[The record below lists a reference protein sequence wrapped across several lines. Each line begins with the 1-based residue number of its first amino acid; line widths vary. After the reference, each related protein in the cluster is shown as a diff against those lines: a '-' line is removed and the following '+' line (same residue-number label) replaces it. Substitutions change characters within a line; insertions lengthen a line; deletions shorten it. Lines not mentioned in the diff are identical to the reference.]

1 MTKFEKRLLAGMMA
15 LLMTLICIGV
25 SSYSVYASKSQD
37 KSMESVEEIYNE
49 NNETYGTNSSSNAS
63 GNSNGIVKANS
74 GPVIV
79 SYNVKSNDGLYTYN
93 VYDNDEIGIAA
104 YNGTD
109 AAIEFPSEIDGK
121 KVVSIEKS
129 AFVTTKILHRL

>member
-93 VYDNDEIGIAA
+93 VYRYLVSLRPFGSAAEKLHGKRQRRCGFRGIGPIFE
-104 YNGTD
+104 N
-109 AAIEFPSEIDGK
+109 
-121 KVVSIEKS
+121 
-129 AFVTTKILHRL
+129 